1 MYYRFAQAKQILQV
15 QGLKFYLNKA
25 KKFYVWSD
33 HNADIKNVIKQ
44 YSSDYNIFVD
54 IGANFGK
61 ITIDSAKYFSKC
73 ICFEPSIENYNKL
86 ISNLQNYEISNVS
99 AFNCALGKKRGI
111 GKLFLSP
118 NLPGQ
123 NRLHMTHNENWNWQ
137 DVEIRTLDDVME
149 ELGIYEKCVI
159 KIDAEGSELSIFE
172 GGQKTLQKDCLIISE
187 FNPMCLSINNSEP
200 SDYVDFLKSLGYS
213 FFDLNGKPTSKKYLN
228 RLCLK
233 GKDKKFVCDDFLI
246 KKI

>member
-1 MYYRFAQAKQILQV
+1 MYYRFTQAKQILQV

-33 HNADIKNVIKQ
+33 HNADIKNVINE

-73 ICFEPSIENYNKL
+73 LCFEPSIENFNKL
-86 ISNLQNYEISNVS
+86 SSNLQKNKISNVS
-99 AFNCALGKKRGI
+99 VYNCALGKKSGT
-111 GKLFLSP
+111 GKLFLAP
-118 NLPGQ
+118 NLAGQ
-123 NRLHMTHNENWNWQ
+123 NRLAVAPEEDWNWQ
-137 DVEIRTLDDVME
+137 DVDIRTLDDVME
-149 ELGIYEKCVI
+149 ELDIHEKCII
-159 KIDAEGSELSIFE
+159 KIDAEGSELAILE
-172 GGQKTLQKDCLIISE
+172 GSKKTLQKDCLIISE
-187 FNPMCLSINNSEP
+187 FNPMCLSINDSKP

-213 FFDLNGKPTSKKYLN
+213 FFNLNGKPTAEKYLDH
-228 RLCLK
+228 LCLR

-246 KKI
+246 KKN